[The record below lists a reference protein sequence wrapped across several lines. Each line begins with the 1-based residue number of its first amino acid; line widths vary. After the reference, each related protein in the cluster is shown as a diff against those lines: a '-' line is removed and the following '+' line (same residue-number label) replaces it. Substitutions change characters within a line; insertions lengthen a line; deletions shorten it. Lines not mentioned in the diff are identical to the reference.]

1 MSTITTRQSKAVPLT
16 YAEVDQNFI
25 NLNNDKTENSN
36 AAITGGTINGASV
49 GATTPSTGK
58 FTTLEVLGGATLGTP
73 LGLSS
78 GGTGASTA
86 NGALTNLVPS
96 NEAVGYVLT
105 TNGRGSYFW
114 ASPNVNI
121 TYETIASNLSEYPYT
136 LSYNID
142 GRISSVVYT
151 TPTSVITKVYNY
163 VLDVLSSIV
172 ISGPTLAK
180 TYTKTLNYTSGAL
193 TGVSYS

>member
-1 MSTITTRQSKAVPLT
+1 VSTIITRQSKAVPLT

-25 NLNNDKTENSN
+25 NLNADKTENSA
-36 AAITGGTINGASV
+36 AAITGGTINGTSI
-49 GATTPSTGK
+49 GAIAPSTGK
-58 FTTLEVLGGATLGTP
+58 FTSLEVFGTAVLGTP

-86 NGALTNLVPS
+86 NDALTNLVPVG
-96 NEAVGYVLT
+96 EAIGYVLS

-136 LSYNID
+136 LSYDLN

-151 TPTSVITKVYNY
+151 TPTSTITKVYNY
-163 VLDVLSSIV
+163 VLDVLASVV
-172 ISGPTLAK
+172 ISGPTLQK
-180 TYTKTLNYTSGAL
+180 SYIKTLNYTAGAL